1 MQSHPFVVG
10 GFNMNDY
17 NDLDNKPTINGN
29 ELTSNMSLNDI
40 GLVEMTPEMV
50 TESFLEIFGYIIT
63 N

>member
-1 MQSHPFVVG
+1 
-10 GFNMNDY
+10 MNDY